1 MLPCHTEERN
11 TGRFRKVPNLNRIAA
26 SEAEL
31 AAVFATCLMA
41 VLRMPPPRK
50 SACLSL
56 NLLSMDYIA
65 NLTRLAPTLTSSS
78 LMVQLALNLMTAEA
92 CMVGAEAAAESRN
105 NLARIKAR

>member
-1 MLPCHTEERN
+1 
-11 TGRFRKVPNLNRIAA
+11 
-26 SEAEL
+26 
-31 AAVFATCLMA
+31 
-41 VLRMPPPRK
+41 
-50 SACLSL
+50 
-56 NLLSMDYIA
+56 MDYIA